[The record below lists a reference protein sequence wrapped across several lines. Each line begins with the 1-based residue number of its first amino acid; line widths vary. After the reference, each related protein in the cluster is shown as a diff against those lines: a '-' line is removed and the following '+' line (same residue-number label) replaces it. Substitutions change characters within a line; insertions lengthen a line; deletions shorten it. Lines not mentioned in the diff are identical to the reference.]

1 VSGTPRKERIVKRWT
16 LSVTRVLLDRPPDR
30 IGALL
35 WRFVDEA
42 QEAFAEALGK
52 VVDFLEYLFEKL
64 VLVRSHGG

>member
-1 VSGTPRKERIVKRWT
+1 
-16 LSVTRVLLDRPPDR
+16 VLLDRPPDR